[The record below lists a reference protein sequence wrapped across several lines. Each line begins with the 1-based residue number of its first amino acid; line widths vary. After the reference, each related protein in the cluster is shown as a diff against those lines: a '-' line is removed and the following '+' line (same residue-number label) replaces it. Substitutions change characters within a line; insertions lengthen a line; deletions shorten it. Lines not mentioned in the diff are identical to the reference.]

1 MQTKKKKMLTT
12 GLAVALA
19 ALLLIGGGTFAYLQ
33 SASDDVVNEF
43 DANKVQVELEETTGG
58 DYNIVPG
65 TTETKDPKVTVTN
78 TVDAYVFVEV
88 TDKTDGLVTY
98 EIADGW
104 ELLNGY
110 DNVYYREVAEDADV
124 KEFYV
129 LKGNK
134 VIYSAEL
141 ENSNMLDA
149 NGNLKTGIELTFKAY
164 AIQKE
169 PFTDAAEAYLGIPI
183 SVATGDEFKDALGSV
198 SEGQTIKLAEDVY
211 IEYTGTHPDGTYDTY
226 ITKPNCTIDLNG
238 KTVTVNNNG
247 YVLSLAGNG
256 ITIKNGTITLANTS
270 NTSYPLYVTSGAK
283 DVVIEDVDIVG
294 GIQVI
299 GNSSATLR
307 NVDINATVYYDI
319 YLEYKSTVT
328 VESGIFTKAGNKPHI
343 WTNTP
348 TDQVIV
354 KGGLFDGSE
363 TPTYGGNGTV
373 TIEN

>member
-65 TTETKDPKVTVTN
+65 TTETKDPTVTVDN
-78 TVDAYVFVEV
+78 TVAAYVFVEV

-104 ELLNGY
+104 TKLDGY
-110 DNVYYREVAEDADV
+110 DGVYYREVAANATDNV
-124 KEFYV
+124 FSV
-129 LKGNK
+129 LKGDK
-134 VIYSAEL
+134 VTYSAEL
-141 ENSNMLDA
+141 KNSNMLDA
-149 NGNLKTGIELTFKAY
+149 NGTLKTGIELTFKAY

-169 PFTDAAEAYLGIPI
+169 PFADAAEAYLGIPI

-343 WTNTP
+343 WTATS